1 MDPMTNNENNDK
13 RIAVI
18 ADDLTGAND
27 TGVQFAKQ
35 GLKTIVLMG
44 GNIPPRPLEE
54 DVLVVDSQSRA
65 LDPEEAYRNV
75 SKAARMFRDRRFG
88 VVFKKIDSTLRG
100 NIGREIDAIM
110 DTCGQELAIVAP
122 AFPKN
127 GRTTVGGFHLL
138 QGAPL
143 EETELARDPKCP
155 ITESHLPTLLS
166 KQTVRRVGHVAAD
179 DVHAGAEGIRLAM
192 ERMLA
197 AGERVIVCDA
207 WRDEH
212 LSMHASAAMRLGK
225 PVLWVGSA
233 GLAECLPQALGLAA
247 AKAGNGAGKDGLAG
261 REAVVVL
268 AGSVSDVTRG
278 QVRMLT
284 RRPGVESVDAD
295 PCALLRPDTAGAEIR
310 RCSGAA
316 LAAAKAGRDVV
327 ITSGNDRE
335 SVERTMETAS
345 SMGFSSQRTA
355 EMIASAFG
363 LLCREIATNTKL
375 RGLVLTGGDIA
386 LSALSLLSATGFQ
399 VVEEVAPGI
408 PAGRLKGGPC
418 DGLRVVTK
426 AGAFG
431 DGDAL
436 CRAVDCLKRD
446 EPEGNGR

>member
-1 MDPMTNNENNDK
+1 MANNENNDK

-35 GLKTIVLMG
+35 GLKTIVLLG
-44 GNIPPRPLEE
+44 GNFPPRPIEE

-75 SKAARMFRDRRFG
+75 AKAARLFRDRRFG

-110 DTCGQELAIVAP
+110 DTCGQGLAIVAP

-127 GRTTVGGFHLL
+127 GRTTVGGYHLL

-143 EETELARDPKCP
+143 ETTELALDPKCP

-166 KQTVRRVGHVAAD
+166 KQTVRKVGHVGEKA
-179 DVHAGAEGIRLAM
+179 VIGGAEGIREAM
-192 ERMLA
+192 ERLLA
-197 AGERVIVCDA
+197 ADERVIVCDA
-207 WRDEH
+207 WQDEH
-212 LSMHASAAMRLGK
+212 LAMHAAAAMLLGK

-233 GLAECLPQALGLAA
+233 GLAECLPSALGLAA
-247 AKAGNGAGKDGLAG
+247 SPASERRERADAAG
-261 REAVVVL
+261 RDAVVVL

-278 QVRMLT
+278 QARMLA
-284 RRPGVESVDAD
+284 RRPGVESIEAD
-295 PCALLRPDTAGAEIR
+295 PCALLRPGTADAEIR
-310 RCSGAA
+310 RCSEAA

-327 ITSGNDRE
+327 ITSGDGRE
-335 SVERTMETAS
+335 GVEKTIGTAS
-345 SMGFSSQRTA
+345 TMGLSSQQTA
-355 EMIASAFG
+355 ERIASAFG
-363 LLCREIATNTKL
+363 VLCREIATRVDLK
-375 RGLVLTGGDIA
+375 GLVLTGGDIA
-386 LSALSLLSATGFQ
+386 LSCCSLLSATGFH

-408 PAGRLKGGPC
+408 PVGRLNGGLC

-431 DGDAL
+431 EEDAL
-436 CRAVDCLKRD
+436 CRAVDCLKR
-446 EPEGNGR
+446 GGTGRCGK